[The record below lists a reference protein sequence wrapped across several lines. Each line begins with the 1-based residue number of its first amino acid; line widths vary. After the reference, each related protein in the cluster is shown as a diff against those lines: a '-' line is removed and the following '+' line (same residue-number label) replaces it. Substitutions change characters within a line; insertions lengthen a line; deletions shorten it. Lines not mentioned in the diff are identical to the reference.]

1 MTKLKS
7 IYLIE
12 WNCVQTT
19 HSMGT
24 LVAFATSKKEADQ
37 YIKSRPVPS
46 EYTII
51 IVDRCD

>member
-1 MTKLKS
+1 MKKLKT
-7 IYLIE
+7 IYLVE
-12 WNCVQTT
+12 WDSMHNT
-19 HSMGT
+19 HSTGT
-24 LVAFATSKKEADQ
+24 IMAFATSKKEADQ